1 MNRREL
7 LALMGS
13 SMAWKALGAGEAP
26 FGRIDAHCHIHRS
39 IPALIDNLEKE
50 NWHALSI
57 CVWEQFEAKMPPES
71 DISNFPSIEEL
82 LAATAKVHRESR
94 GRIAWA
100 STIDAHRFEERHFTE
115 RAVAMVKQ
123 SFKDEAIGVKI
134 WKTVGMKIR
143 GKDGHY
149 LLPDDK
155 TLLPVYE
162 AIQKAD
168 RTLIMH
174 IAEPDEAWAPELV
187 GYWKRNPQWHAD
199 KEGPDKQTVLQARDR
214 VLARFPK
221 LRVMGAHLGSNEQD
235 LAALAKRLDAYP
247 NFSVDMSARTRY
259 LFGDNAEA
267 KRQFVLKYQDR
278 LIYGSDHSIGNSSDE
293 QAARGLL
300 AAEDRE
306 WALFA
311 GNQKVAGRN
320 GGPEIQQMGLPE
332 PVLRKLFRD
341 NARRVIPGIVPA

>member
-1 MNRREL
+1 MNRREM
-7 LALMGS
+7 LALLGS
-13 SMAWKALGAGEAP
+13 SVAWKTLPAQEAP
-26 FGRIDAHCHIHRS
+26 FVRIDAHNHIHRS
-39 IPALIDNLEKE
+39 IPALIDNLERE

-71 DISNFPSIEEL
+71 DISNFPTIEEL

-100 STIDAHRFEERHFTE
+100 STIDAHRFEERNFSE
-115 RAVAMVKQ
+115 RAVAMVQQ
-123 SFKDEAIGVKI
+123 SFKDEAVAVKI

-143 GKDGHY
+143 GKDGQY

-168 RTLIMH
+168 RTLIIH
-174 IAEPDEAWAPELV
+174 IAEPNEAWAPELV
-187 GYWKRNPQWHAD
+187 GYWKNNPQWHAD
-199 KEGPDKQTVLQARDR
+199 KEGPDKQAILQARDR
-214 VLARFPK
+214 VVARFPK
-221 LRVMGAHLGSNEQD
+221 LRVMGCHLGSNEQD
-235 LAALAKRLDAYP
+235 LVALARRLDTYP
-247 NFSVDMSARTRY
+247 NFSVDMSARTRN
-259 LFGDNAEA
+259 LFGDDAEA

-278 LIYGSDHSIGNSSDE
+278 LIYGSDYSMGKSDDE
-293 QAARGLL
+293 RVARGLL

-311 GNQKVAGRN
+311 GNQKIAGRR

-341 NARRVIPGIVPA
+341 NARRMIPGIVPA